1 MIRSFLP
8 WLAAA
13 ALIFAVIAVARMQ
26 PVREPAPP
34 PQAPPEATFAQT
46 IAAVGLVE
54 PRSENIAISI
64 PVPGLVTSVS
74 VSAGQLV
81 QAGQVLFSIDDR
93 DLRAELEVRRS
104 ALKVAQAQLQK
115 LERSPRTE
123 DIPPAE
129 AQVREA
135 QAALDDAKVQQ
146 QLIDG
151 VKDRRAIREE
161 DRLRRGL
168 ATKAAAAR
176 LARAKTELDL
186 LKAGTWKPDLEVA
199 RAQVVQAQAQL
210 EKVQTDLDRLT
221 IRAPMAAT
229 VLKVDVRPGEY
240 AQAGPL
246 ERPLM
251 VLGDLSQW
259 HIRADVDEHQAWQV
273 RAGARAEATE
283 RGNASRRVPLEFVR
297 FEPYV
302 VPKRSLT
309 GAGTERVD
317 TRVLQV
323 IYRIAAQEPGLYVG
337 QQMDVFIQG
346 AQASAQK

>member
-1 MIRSFLP
+1 MI
-8 WLAAA
+8 
-13 ALIFAVIAVARMQ
+13 
-26 PVREPAPP
+26 
-34 PQAPPEATFAQT
+34 
-46 IAAVGLVE
+46 
-54 PRSENIAISI
+54 
-64 PVPGLVTSVS
+64 S

-81 QAGQVLFSIDDR
+81 QAGQALFSLDDR

-104 ALKVAQAQLQK
+104 ALKVAQAQLVK

-129 AQVREA
+129 AKVREA

-146 QLIDG
+146 RLIDD

-168 ATKAAAAR
+168 ATQAAAAR

-199 RAQVVQAQAQL
+199 RAQIAQAQAQL
-210 EKVQTDLDRLT
+210 EKAQTDLERLT
-221 IRAPMAAT
+221 IRAPVAAT

-246 ERPLM
+246 ERPLL
-251 VLGDLSQW
+251 VLGDLSAL
-259 HIRADVDEHQAWQV
+259 HIRADVDEHQAWMV
-273 RAGARAEATE
+273 RQGAKAEATE
-283 RGNASRRVPLEFVR
+283 RGNSRRRVALEFVR

-309 GAGTERVD
+309 GASTERVD

-323 IYRIAAQEPGLYVG
+323 IYRIAQKQTGLYVG
-337 QQMDVFIQG
+337 QQMDVFIQ
-346 AQASAQK
+346 AALPAAQK